1 MKKIRLTKEE
11 REIEAASLRGE
22 YRTVPK
28 EEFERIAHAIARRKK
43 DAVISIR
50 VNSQDLECIKK
61 KAKRLGVPYQTI
73 VSELIH
79 RYAA

>member
-11 REIEAASLRGE
+11 KAIENAILRGE
-22 YRTVPK
+22 YKPVPK
-28 EEFERIAHAIARRKK
+28 AEFEQIAEAIARRKK

-50 VNSQDLECIKK
+50 VNSRDLESIKK
-61 KAKRLGVPYQTI
+61 KAKRLGVPYQTV

-79 RYAA
+79 HYAA